1 MTPGKERVQTP
12 RRAEA
17 NVLARRVSRR
27 AGLVG
32 VAGMVA
38 ALIVACG
45 GGEGGEDEE
54 EDDD

>member
-1 MTPGKERVQTP
+1 MTPSKERVQAP
-12 RRAEA
+12 RGGGAH
-17 NVLARRVSRR
+17 VLAWRVRRR

-45 GGEGGEDEE
+45 GGGGGEDEE